1 MLKVGDKVKVKE
13 DLVRRQRRGS
23 HYYYFI
29 AEAMCKYRGEIVTIS
44 KINVNEQYLLIEED
58 DNRWKWTEDMFDKI
72 EDNNM
77 KELTFKEVI
86 ANIKEGEI
94 WESEEYKIIYF
105 DNTIGIQSKGKI
117 EYGVYPKTD
126 SKFRLQRKSYTF
138 QEAFKFYEEG
148 KTIESCKST
157 KIYSKDRE
165 TKNSYGYYLMSLDEI
180 RGRWYIN
187 D

>member
-1 MLKVGDKVKVKE
+1 MLKVGDKVKVRE
-13 DLVRRQRRGS
+13 DLAIRQRMGYNSQCFVTGEMR
-23 HYYYFI
+23 
-29 AEAMCKYRGEIVTIS
+29 KYIGEVVTIS
-44 KINVNEQYLLIEED
+44 KINNYDRYSIKED
-58 DNRWKWTEDMFDKI
+58 DNKYRWTEDMFDKI
-72 EDNNM
+72 EEDNM

-138 QEAFKFYEEG
+138 QEVFKFYEEG
-148 KTIESCKST
+148 KQ
-157 KIYSKDRE
+157 
-165 TKNSYGYYLMSLDEI
+165 
-180 RGRWYIN
+180 
-187 D
+187 